1 MVAIQAISKS
11 FGKIKALDDVSI
23 DIPEKCI
30 FGFVGP
36 DGSGKTTLFRIITTL
51 LIPDKGTVLVDGFDT
66 VRDYKG
72 IRTFIG
78 YMPGRFSLYMDLT
91 VEENLNFYATIF
103 GTTLSEN
110 YRFIQSVYSHIEPF
124 KKRLAGHL
132 SGGMKQKLAL
142 SCALIHHPR
151 LLVLDEPTTGVD
163 AVSRKEFWELLH
175 ELRNTG
181 MTIIVSTPYMDE
193 AGKCDEI
200 TLIHR
205 GRMLMMDQPE
215 NMIKKYEDS
224 LFAISGHDLYQ
235 LTRDLR
241 SYKEGK
247 GAYLFGQ
254 SIHFSTK
261 YDLSEKTIVE
271 YLEKKGN
278 KSVHIMKIQPSIED
292 CFIAAVASPGEGE

>member
-1 MVAIQAISKS
+1 MVNIQTISKY
-11 FGKIKALDDVSI
+11 FGETLALDNVSI
-23 DIPEKCI
+23 DIPERCI

-36 DGSGKTTLFRIITTL
+36 DGAGKTTLFRIITTL
-51 LIPDKGTVLVDGFDT
+51 MLPDKGTILIDGLDT

-72 IRTFIG
+72 IREFIG

-110 YRFIQSVYSHIEPF
+110 YHFIQSVYSHIEPF
-124 KKRLAGHL
+124 KKRLAGQL

-142 SCALIHHPR
+142 SCALIHRPKI
-151 LLVLDEPTTGVD
+151 LVLDEPTTGVD

-175 ELRNTG
+175 ELRDTG

-193 AGKCDEI
+193 AEKCDEI
-200 TLIHR
+200 ALVHKGKILII
-205 GRMLMMDQPE
+205 DQPE
-215 NMIKKYEDS
+215 NIVKNYDGL

-241 SYKEGK
+241 NYQYAT

-254 SIHFSTK
+254 SIHFSTGVHIQ
-261 YDLSEKTIVE
+261 EETVVE
-271 YLEKKGN
+271 YLEKNGN
-278 KSVHIMKIQPSIED
+278 KNVDIRQIQPSIED
-292 CFIAAVASPGEGE
+292 CFIAAIAKT